1 MNNDLLKIF
10 PLKIQRLIVHRLQ
23 NYWHL
28 LQEIR
33 LRLNQPIEL
42 IFDTHVEWITE
53 ITFTKNDSQ
62 YVLNQLSEFSLY
74 RLQDELRE
82 GYITIAGGHR
92 VGLAGE
98 VNTLNGQVRSL
109 KYVTFFNIRLA
120 KAKKD
125 CAHNLLSHIYD
136 KNYLNT
142 LIIGAP
148 QTGKTTLIRDIARII
163 ATGINHIPAK
173 KVCIIDERSEIAAAK
188 NGIPQH
194 NVGVRTDVLD
204 ACPKAEGMMMAIRSL
219 SPDVIIVDEIGSKED
234 VQALLEAAQAG
245 VAIICTIHGKS
256 LQHLKRRP
264 NLKSIFEQK
273 VFERFVVLNAA
284 KCGVVQSIYNQLENN
299 LVSYTQ
305 QWVT

>member
-10 PLKIQRLIVHRLQ
+10 PISIQRVIATSLQ
-23 NYWHL
+23 TNWHI

-42 IFDTHVEWITE
+42 IFDTHVEWITK

-98 VNTLNGQVRSL
+98 VNTLNGKVKSL
-109 KYVTFFNIRLA
+109 KNVTFFNIRLA
-120 KAKKD
+120 KAKIN
-125 CAHNLLSHIYD
+125 CAQTLLSHIYD
-136 KNYLNT
+136 KTYLNT

-148 QTGKTTLIRDIARII
+148 QTGKTTLIRDMARMI
-163 ATGINHIPAK
+163 ATGIQHIPAK

-194 NVGVRTDVLD
+194 DVGRRTDVLD

-219 SPDVIIVDEIGSKED
+219 SPDVIIVDEIGSLAD

-256 LQHLKRRP
+256 LQQLKNRP
-264 NLKSIFEQK
+264 TLKDLFTQTIFT
-273 VFERFVVLNAA
+273 RFITLNSL
-284 KCGVVQSIYNQLENN
+284 KQGVIEAIYNQHEKNKF
-299 LVSYTQ
+299 YHF
-305 QWVT
+305 